1 MKSKIVLSIVAI
13 MIALVSL
20 VGCNAMKK
28 GMDEVMPSDMPTAS
42 SVTDN

>member
-1 MKSKIVLSIVAI
+1 MKSKIVLFMVAI
-13 MIALVSL
+13 MITLTSL

-42 SVTDN
+42 SVADN